1 MTLKKLKKYSVDDFP
16 ERIWIF
22 FGRKFSTA
30 NSKTKCSGFGFSN
43 IDIYRFSLFYYF
55 STSSS

>member
-30 NSKTKCSGFGFSN
+30 NSKTKCGEIGFSN
-43 IDIYRFSLFYYF
+43 ID
-55 STSSS
+55 